1 MSDLCTYVGA
11 AIGRPRGTP
20 RVFASDCGEY
30 GKWYRADERCSPLQ
44 QKSKQGTKYGVEGG
58 SLDAPPVGDGFPVP
72 AVEQGDFA
80 SVSAH
85 S

>member
-1 MSDLCTYVGA
+1 MTDPRPKGRGFFMSDLCTY
-11 AIGRPRGTP
+11 
-20 RVFASDCGEY
+20 
-30 GKWYRADERCSPLQ
+30 
-44 QKSKQGTKYGVEGG
+44 
-58 SLDAPPVGDGFPVP
+58 VGDGFPVP